1 MTEDRSMKILLNV
14 NKLEKMIRRGN
25 RDCRRLERPIKKTIK
40 KLTLQQKSYQD
51 KKRMIGMFVEQRD
64 KLMTELHLIQPEV
77 Q

>member
-1 MTEDRSMKILLNV
+1 MDDTRTLKILTNV

-77 Q
+77 